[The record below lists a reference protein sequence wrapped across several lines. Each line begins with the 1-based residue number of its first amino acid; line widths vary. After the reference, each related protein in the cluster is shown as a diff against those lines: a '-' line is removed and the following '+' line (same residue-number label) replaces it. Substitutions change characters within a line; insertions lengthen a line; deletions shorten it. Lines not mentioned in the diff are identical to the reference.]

1 METVIKIGIIGH
13 GFVGKATDEGFSVNT
28 EKLVVDPKYGTDIQS
43 FSKFNPDF
51 IFICVPTPMKKNGS
65 QDLSIVESVFDEL
78 DGKFNHSL
86 IVLKS
91 TILPDFLH
99 FSSNKF
105 PNLVYNPEFL
115 RENFA
120 SEDFINSE
128 MILLAGKQVNQ
139 EKVRNLYLNHSKCRT
154 NNFIFTDYKTAS
166 LVKYTINSF
175 LATKVL
181 FFNQINSIFNI
192 LDAGDTWQK
201 FTEIVSQDSRI
212 GNSHMLVPGPDGKKG
227 FGGACFTK
235 DTAAINFF
243 SLENK
248 IDVNL
253 IESVIKINN
262 LIRKSYNSLD
272 EREKEQNVHYEDK

>member
-1 METVIKIGIIGH
+1 M
-13 GFVGKATDEGFSVNT
+13 
-28 EKLVVDPKYGTDIQS
+28 VDPKYGTDIQS

-51 IFICVPTPMKKNGS
+51 IFICVPTPMKKDGS

-139 EKVRNLYLNHSKCRT
+139 ERLET
-154 NNFIFTDYKTAS
+154 FI
-166 LVKYTINSF
+166 
-175 LATKVL
+175 
-181 FFNQINSIFNI
+181 
-192 LDAGDTWQK
+192 
-201 FTEIVSQDSRI
+201 
-212 GNSHMLVPGPDGKKG
+212 
-227 FGGACFTK
+227 
-235 DTAAINFF
+235 
-243 SLENK
+243 
-248 IDVNL
+248 
-253 IESVIKINN
+253 
-262 LIRKSYNSLD
+262 
-272 EREKEQNVHYEDK
+272 

>member
-13 GFVGKATDEGFSVNT
+13 GFVGKATDEGFSVDT
-28 EKLVVDPKYGTDIQS
+28 EKLVIDPKYGTNIKS
-43 FSKFNPDF
+43 FAKFNPDF
-51 IFICVPTPMKKNGS
+51 IFVCVPTPMKEDGS

-91 TILPDFLH
+91 TILPNFLH
-99 FSSNKF
+99 FSSNRF

-120 SEDFINSE
+120 SEDFMNSE
-128 MILLAGKQVNQ
+128 MTLLAGKQVNQ
-139 EKVRNLYLNHSKCRT
+139 EKVKNLYLNHSKCRT
-154 NNFIFTDYKTAS
+154 KNFIFTDYKTAS

-181 FFNQINSIFNI
+181 FFNQINSIFNV
-192 LDAGDTWQK
+192 LDSDDSWQE
-201 FTEIVSQDSRI
+201 FIEIVSQDSRI

-235 DTAAINFF
+235 DTAAINSF

-253 IESVIKINN
+253 IENVIKINN
-262 LIRKSYNSLD
+262 FIRRSYNNLD
-272 EREKEQNVHYEDK
+272 KREKEQNVHYDD

>member
-99 FSSNKF
+99 F
-105 PNLVYNPEFL
+105 
-115 RENFA
+115 
-120 SEDFINSE
+120 
-128 MILLAGKQVNQ
+128 
-139 EKVRNLYLNHSKCRT
+139 
-154 NNFIFTDYKTAS
+154 
-166 LVKYTINSF
+166 
-175 LATKVL
+175 
-181 FFNQINSIFNI
+181 
-192 LDAGDTWQK
+192 
-201 FTEIVSQDSRI
+201 
-212 GNSHMLVPGPDGKKG
+212 
-227 FGGACFTK
+227 
-235 DTAAINFF
+235 
-243 SLENK
+243 
-248 IDVNL
+248 
-253 IESVIKINN
+253 
-262 LIRKSYNSLD
+262 
-272 EREKEQNVHYEDK
+272 